1 MKGTIS
7 APEVGG
13 SIQLSKGQVT
23 ATPGQPEDA
32 ALSGAENGKKDVD
45 IPGANR
51 GKDDLL
57 SRIDREGKQSTD
69 LASVLQRAAIAN
81 DPEAWAA
88 LEKAR
93 LRRERN
99 LDKLSDVRFRG
110 LKVQIG
116 PEMSIVY
123 PFVLNFGVSGE
134 LTLDGVID
142 AGLLRPNGS
151 LLFDRGDVNLV
162 ATQIR
167 LDRDHP
173 NRIVFTPEQGLDP
186 YVDISFLGTDLRA
199 LIQGPASRWTDS
211 LTLTSSA
218 QTTPGEG
225 DATLSPSEAARIF
238 EGQLVESL
246 LEQDGKI
253 AFSNLASTTLA
264 SLMPKIEAGGNVG
277 KARWRLTAAPSLPG
291 LLSLDPDLDPFSNT
305 GSFTLGSEAEISF
318 GDSLQATLSRNLD
331 ADEMR
336 TELSLMY
343 KLTSKLRMQLKSL
356 SASATRV
363 MFEFSTKD

>member
-1 MKGTIS
+1 
-7 APEVGG
+7 
-13 SIQLSKGQVT
+13 
-23 ATPGQPEDA
+23 
-32 ALSGAENGKKDVD
+32 
-45 IPGANR
+45 
-51 GKDDLL
+51 
-57 SRIDREGKQSTD
+57 
-69 LASVLQRAAIAN
+69 
-81 DPEAWAA
+81 
-88 LEKAR
+88 
-93 LRRERN
+93 
-99 LDKLSDVRFRG
+99 
-110 LKVQIG
+110 
-116 PEMSIVY
+116 
-123 PFVLNFGVSGE
+123 
-134 LTLDGVID
+134 
-142 AGLLRPNGS
+142 
-151 LLFDRGDVNLV
+151 
-162 ATQIR
+162 
-167 LDRDHP
+167 
-173 NRIVFTPEQGLDP
+173 
-186 YVDISFLGTDLRA
+186 
-199 LIQGPASRWTDS
+199 
-211 LTLTSSA
+211 LTSSA

>member
-1 MKGTIS
+1 M
-7 APEVGG
+7 
-13 SIQLSKGQVT
+13 
-23 ATPGQPEDA
+23 
-32 ALSGAENGKKDVD
+32 
-45 IPGANR
+45 
-51 GKDDLL
+51 
-57 SRIDREGKQSTD
+57 
-69 LASVLQRAAIAN
+69 SV
-81 DPEAWAA
+81 
-88 LEKAR
+88 
-93 LRRERN
+93 
-99 LDKLSDVRFRG
+99 
-110 LKVQIG
+110 
-116 PEMSIVY
+116 VY

-134 LTLDGVID
+134 LTLDGPVD
-142 AGLLRPNGS
+142 PGALRPSGLLQ
-151 LLFDRGDVNLV
+151 FDRGDVNLV
-162 ATQIR
+162 ATQVR

-173 NRIVFTPEQGLDP
+173 NRVVFSPEQGLDP
-186 YVDISFLGTDLRA
+186 YVDISFLGTDIRA
-199 LIQGPASRWTDS
+199 LIQGPASRWTDN

-225 DATLSPSEAARIF
+225 DAALSPSEAARIF

-305 GSFTLGSEAEISF
+305 GSFSLGSEAEIAF

-336 TELSLMY
+336 TELSLVY
-343 KLTSKLRMQLKSL
+343 KLTSKLRLQLKSL